1 MTLIEEFCEYVSA
14 MVLVETKN
22 DDSDFVYTM
31 MQSVDKQ
38 YSYHPNTG
46 FDDFTKEICEPGDLV
61 DVPEGCVGIR
71 SDDNFWVEAVLP
83 YKFKDLS
90 IQDMVAVLWSDI
102 KDPICHDDVYTN
114 K

>member
-38 YSYHPNTG
+38 YSYHPKT
-46 FDDFTKEICEPGDLV
+46 V
-61 DVPEGCVGIR
+61 
-71 SDDNFWVEAVLP
+71 S
-83 YKFKDLS
+83 
-90 IQDMVAVLWSDI
+90 LWT
-102 KDPICHDDVYTN
+102 HLL
-114 K
+114 